1 MQLVPSVPGR
11 RVLPR
16 STSGCFQRVSSGF
29 FTLLLVIDEKVHD
42 LAVEQRD
49 RQAECVADPLQ
60 QRRSGVGLPRHASLD
75 TGFRRY
81 GDGGERAGKRCWW
94 RGRAGA
100 VRCFER
106 RRANGFA
113 KCSYDGVWGVG
124 DAVRC
129 DMAAFITLIPVNQ
142 GIGLARIPGI
152 LCVHLS
158 RYDTLVPVSLNSVIA
173 DVGFWEHSVVS
184 VNTYISDLQEMEAAV
199 RALSTPIAADRIR
212 RKGTPAHP
220 APESKATSF
229 PILTSD
235 PPAPASTR

>member
-1 MQLVPSVPGR
+1 MVACFVKEQSCSISREDVVVCNLYRLSLGD
-11 RVLPR
+11 
-16 STSGCFQRVSSGF
+16 GCCQGQRQGVSREFGSGF

-75 TGFRRY
+75 TGFHRY

-113 KCSYDGVWGVG
+113 KCSYDGVWESGM
-124 DAVRC
+124 RC

-173 DVGFWEHSVVS
+173 DVGF
-184 VNTYISDLQEMEAAV
+184 
-199 RALSTPIAADRIR
+199 
-212 RKGTPAHP
+212 
-220 APESKATSF
+220 
-229 PILTSD
+229 
-235 PPAPASTR
+235 